1 MLYCSY
7 LLLVFSVLSKSHLTS
22 SGWLC
27 THTGD
32 LLLWIPPWYQSGLQ
46 WQPRNPLVIATHTA
60 KLSFDEFAFGKDWH
74 LCKTGS

>member
-1 MLYCSY
+1 MAFLIFF
-7 LLLVFSVLSKSHLTS
+7 LAFSILDQSNLTS
-22 SGWLC
+22 TGWLC

-32 LLLWIPPWYQSGLQ
+32 LLLWIPPWYQPGLQ
-46 WQPRNPLVIATHTA
+46 WQHRNPLVIATHTA

>member
-1 MLYCSY
+1 M
-7 LLLVFSVLSKSHLTS
+7 FSILNQSHLES
-22 SGWLC
+22 NGWIY

-60 KLSFDEFAFGKDWH
+60 KLAFDEFVFGKDWH